1 MTALDF
7 LRSAGAAAFGPRWQ
21 VPLARALGPMR
32 PSGHPGIS
40 GRQVRRWVAGDTP
53 VPAWALSAVPAM
65 LSAQA
70 EALVARADELRRAA
84 TSAAAELERISA

>member
-1 MTALDF
+1 MTALDL
-7 LRSAGAAAFGPRWQ
+7 LRAAGVAAFGPRWQ
-21 VPLARALGPMR
+21 VPLARALGPLR
-32 PSGHPGIS
+32 PAGHPGIS

-70 EALVARADELRRAA
+70 EAHAARASDLRRAA
-84 TSAAAELERISA
+84 ASAATDLKRTSA